1 CLPHLRTLDLSNC
14 PDAVAPDTLAQL
26 ARGCPRLHTLKLY
39 GSSQITDQGIA
50 DLVAR
55 CTGLRRLDLS
65 ACDLLSHSALAAIAD
80 HLPELRRLDPMD
92 PRLETARRWAG
103 ECDGG
108 NARSC
113 WLLGRAWEQG
123 EAMDADEGS
132 ARRLY
137 RRACREGGQGCAD
150 AARLHPDQ
158 AKAYAEQGCRA
169 GFGRDCARWAELDP
183 EAADAKRLGCA
194 AGWLEGCEE
203 EVEGCGGPLGR
214 CVEQARALAESR
226 PEEARRFA
234 RVACSDARTAGCAV
248 YAELLESQDREA
260 AKVAWRWACEG
271 GDAAACEVL
280 LERFDP
286 TPGERARLE
295 ALASALRPR

>member
-1 CLPHLRTLDLSNC
+1 RRDEGS
-14 PDAVAPDTLAQL
+14 
-26 ARGCPRLHTLKLY
+26 PRVDPPPI
-39 GSSQITDQGIA
+39 SSLTVGG
-50 DLVAR
+50 R
-55 CTGLRRLDLS
+55 
-65 ACDLLSHSALAAIAD
+65 
-80 HLPELRRLDPMD
+80 LPELRRLDPMD